1 MLDVLDATV
10 LYKVGNVIILYS
22 YVAVRKRMRA
32 FSSEEDL
39 MFPQM

>member
-10 LYKVGNVIILYS
+10 LYKVGNAVILYS
-22 YVAVRKRMRA
+22 SVAVRKRTRA